1 MKVKNAVGQHT
12 GILPEVDLVC
22 EQIRRLFIATMRERI
37 HGAWLVC
44 RSYARWF
51 PWGVDGLSQTSKT
64 VFTGHGWSV
73 ADVRD
78 SVHRVSTVCRSS
90 ARWGSWVVALLQ
102 KCKKVSTWCD
112 WSVVVVR
119 EGVCMVREINIDN

>member
-1 MKVKNAVGQHT
+1 MREKCWQH
-12 GILPEVDLVC
+12 GLILPEC
-22 EQIRRLFIATMRERI
+22 ERVGEKIRRLFIATMRERI
-37 HGAWLVC
+37 HGLWLVW
-44 RSYARWF
+44 RRRAR
-51 PWGVDGLSQTSKT
+51 GVQRGVAGLLQTWKT
-64 VFTGHGWSV
+64 VSTGYGWSI

-90 ARWGSWVVALLQ
+90 ARWGSWVVVALLQ
-102 KCKKVSTWCD
+102 KCKKVSKWCD